1 LTTFPITLKLHNY
14 SQIETLGFTEAEV
27 TMAQTIPS
35 RPLIGITC
43 ELGDGDTFRLHRAYA
58 EAIES
63 AGGVPVHIPLIP
75 RRSYLDA
82 VMSRLDGLVI
92 SGSQSD
98 LDPDYY
104 GDEPLPLLGAVVP
117 ERDRTDM
124 ILLDIAEET
133 AKPLL
138 AICFGMQSL
147 NVSRGGSLIQDIG
160 SQISNP
166 LKHEQGA
173 RADRPSHYVLLEP
186 GSLLAA
192 LAYGDSVKVNST
204 HHQAIA
210 RLGADLRVTARAS
223 DGVIEAVEDTRP
235 GRFVV
240 GVQWHPE
247 AGFADDTFSQS
258 IFRRLIE
265 ATLIKREL
273 DDVAGI

>member
-1 LTTFPITLKLHNY
+1 
-14 SQIETLGFTEAEV
+14 
-27 TMAQTIPS
+27 MAQSIPS
-35 RPLIGITC
+35 RPLIGITS
-43 ELGDGDTFRLHRAYA
+43 ELGDGGLFHLRRTYA

-63 AGGVPVHIPLIP
+63 AGGVPVQIPLIP

-82 VMSRLDGLVI
+82 VMSRLDGLVL
-92 SGSQSD
+92 SGSNSD

-104 GDEPLPLLGAVVP
+104 GAEPSPALGSVVP

-147 NVSRGGSLIQDIG
+147 NVSRGGSLVQDIG
-160 SQISNP
+160 TQVPNSI
-166 LKHEQGA
+166 KHEQGP
-173 RADRPSHYVLLEP
+173 RADRPSHYVMLEP
-186 GSLLAA
+186 GSLLAS
-192 LAYGDSVKVNST
+192 LAYGESVKVNST

-247 AGFADDTFSQS
+247 AGFADDTFSQA

-265 ATLIKREL
+265 ATLVKHEL

>member
-1 LTTFPITLKLHNY
+1 
-14 SQIETLGFTEAEV
+14 
-27 TMAQTIPS
+27 MAQSIPS

-43 ELGDGDTFRLHRAYA
+43 ELGDGEHFRLRRTYA

-63 AGGVPVHIPLIP
+63 AGGIPVQIPLIP

-82 VMSRLDGLVI
+82 VVSRLDGVVLA
-92 SGSQSD
+92 GSNSD

-104 GDEPLPLLGAVVP
+104 GAEPSPSLRNVVP

-133 AKPLL
+133 SKPLL
-138 AICFGMQSL
+138 AICFGLQSL
-147 NVSRGGSLIQDIG
+147 NVSWGGSLIQDIG
-160 SQISNP
+160 TQVTNP
-166 LKHEQGA
+166 IKHEQWPEHGPS
-173 RADRPSHYVLLEP
+173 ADRPSHYVMLEP
-186 GSLLAA
+186 GSLLAS
-192 LAYGDSVKVNST
+192 LAYGESVKVNST

-210 RLGADLRVTARAS
+210 RLGADLRVTARAA

-247 AGFADDTFSQS
+247 AGFADDTFSQA

-265 ATLIKREL
+265 ATLVKREL